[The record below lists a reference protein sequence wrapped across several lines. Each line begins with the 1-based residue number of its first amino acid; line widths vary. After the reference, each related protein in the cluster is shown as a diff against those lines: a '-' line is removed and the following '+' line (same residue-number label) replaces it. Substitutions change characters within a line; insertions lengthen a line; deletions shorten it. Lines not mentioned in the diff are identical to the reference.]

1 MKKKIFFYACFLLIG
16 CFIGIN
22 IKEFKSK
29 YVDASEEEKG
39 LYIKYGERFPIETF
53 NALGEKKN
61 QKHGNTPLYKIWLYI
76 DPNCESC
83 IEKFP
88 VVERLTEI
96 MQGENIEIDIL
107 WRQEPKKTLVDTL
120 DISKDKQYRTGS
132 IKVLNEYPTY
142 FITDEENSVQMIS
155 DDIDKIVKKML
166 SLDEIEKNAI
176 IKETNIYLKKLIGQ
190 NDKQKQKLVYFA
202 MDACPDCQNV
212 EKLLNDNSI
221 ASKYD
226 MITIY
231 TVDSKGEKECVD
243 EGEVLKNIYD
253 IDWYPSFLI
262 LDGDKYEFIGQESD
276 EKLLEK
282 LKDGIT

>member
-1 MKKKIFFYACFLLIG
+1 MGEKELCLTDIEYRILLLLMKYPGKIFSIQNLYESVWQEPFYKASANTIMVHIRKLR
-16 CFIGIN
+16 
-22 IKEFKSK
+22 SK
-29 YVDASEEEKG
+29 IEED
-39 LYIKYGERFPIETF
+39 PQ
-53 NALGEKKN
+53 N
-61 QKHGNTPLYKIWLYI
+61 PKIIRTVWG
-76 DPNCESC
+76 NCESC

-202 MDACPDCQNV
+202 MDGCPDCQNV